1 MKFKNHIIRLRIPQ
15 ALHQVMLEDLRR
27 PHAFADERVGF
38 LHTTSKVLADG
49 TVLVIA
55 TEYNPVNDEHYIE
68 DDRVGAKINSA
79 AIRAAMQRS
88 LEKQGGCFHVHFH
101 NHRGQPG
108 PSRTDN
114 NSLPSVVE
122 SLGNIAPNQANGFLI
137 LSQNSFY
144 ASIKIPG
151 EKEFLQPEA
160 VSVVGKPMMLSF
172 TSKEKLKNRMYDRQS
187 FLGESSQFLF
197 ENIRVGIIGYGGGG
211 SHIGQQL
218 AYIGVRNVVI
228 FDDDKVED
236 TNLNR
241 LVGAWFSD
249 VKNAVLKTAVAE
261 RVIRGILPT
270 ANIIR
275 VNSRW
280 QDNPDVLQ
288 SCDVVFGNVDS
299 YAERQQAEAECRRYI
314 IPYIDIG
321 MDVYQIDN
329 DPHAIAGQVIL
340 SLPGSPCMSCYGF
353 LTEKKLAQ
361 EAAKYGK
368 VGGRP
373 QVVWPNGVLA
383 STAVGLF
390 VNLVTNWTQ
399 DNETPDYLSYN
410 GNTGMI
416 QQHVRVQY
424 LSSKDC
430 LHFPLDQVGT
440 PVFVKL

>member
-1 MKFKNHIIRLRIPQ
+1 MKDKKPTILIRIPQ
-15 ALHQVMLEDLRR
+15 LIHGQMLDDLRR
-27 PHAFADERVGF
+27 PHPYAEERVGF
-38 LHTTSKVLADG
+38 LHTTSKVLADN
-49 TVLVIA
+49 TVLIIA
-55 TEYNPVNDEHYIE
+55 TEYIPVEDENYID
-68 DDRVGAKINSA
+68 DDRVGAKINSV

-88 LEKQGGCFHVHFH
+88 LERKGGCFHVHLH
-101 NHRGQPG
+101 DHRGQPG
-108 PSRTDN
+108 PSRTDKN
-114 NSLPSVVE
+114 GLPGVVE
-122 SLGNIAPNQANGFLI
+122 SLANIAPAQANGFLI

-144 ASIKIPG
+144 ASIKILG
-151 EKEFLQPEA
+151 EKEFLQPNA
-160 VSVVGKPMMLSF
+160 VSVVGKPMLLSF
-172 TSKEKLKNRMYDRQS
+172 TGEKGFKSRVYDRQS

-218 AYIGVRNVVI
+218 AHIGVKNIAI

-249 VKNAVLKTAVAE
+249 VKNALLKTAVAE
-261 RVIRGILPT
+261 RVIKNILPT
-270 ANIIR
+270 ANVVR
-275 VNSRW
+275 VNTRW
-280 QDNPDVLQ
+280 QDNPDLLQ
-288 SCDVVFGNVDS
+288 ACDVVFGNIDS
-299 YAERQQAEAECRRYI
+299 YAERQQAEAECRRFL

-321 MDVYQIDN
+321 MDVYQIDD

-340 SLPGSPCMSCYGF
+340 SLPGFPCMSCFGF

-416 QQHVRVQY
+416 QQHVRTQY
-424 LSSKDC
+424 LTSKDC
-430 LHFPLDQVGT
+430 SHFLPDQVGA

>member
-1 MKFKNHIIRLRIPQ
+1 MKSKNHIIRLRIPQ
-15 ALHQVMLEDLRR
+15 ALHQLMLDDLRR
-27 PHAFADERVGF
+27 PHSFADERVGF
-38 LHTTSKVLADG
+38 LHSTSKVLADG

-55 TEYNPVNDEHYIE
+55 TEYNRVNDEHYIE
-68 DDRVGAKINSA
+68 DDQVGAKINSA

-88 LEKQGGCFHVHFH
+88 LEKQGGCFHVHLH
-101 NHRGQPG
+101 DHGGRPG
-108 PSRTDN
+108 PSRTDS
-114 NSLPSVVE
+114 NSLPSLVE

-137 LSQNSFY
+137 LSQSSFW

-151 EKEFLQPEA
+151 EKELLQPEV
-160 VSVVGKPMMLSF
+160 VSVVGKPMLLAF
-172 TSKEKLKNRMYDRQS
+172 TGEKKSNDRVYDRQS
-187 FLGESSQFLF
+187 FLGESSQFVF

-218 AYIGVRNVVI
+218 AHIGVKNIII

-261 RVIRGILPT
+261 RVIQQVLPT
-270 ANIIR
+270 ANVVR
-275 VNSRW
+275 VDSRW
-280 QDNPDVLQ
+280 QENPDLLQ
-288 SCDVVFGNVDS
+288 ACDVVFGNVDS
-299 YAERQQAEAECRRYI
+299 YAERQQAEAECRRYL

-321 MDVYQIDN
+321 MDVYQID
-329 DPHAIAGQVIL
+329 DAPHAVAGQVIL
-340 SLPGSPCMSCYGF
+340 SVPGSPCMSCFGF
-353 LTEKKLAQ
+353 LTEKKLAL

-399 DNETPDYLSYN
+399 DHETPNYLSYD
-410 GNTGMI
+410 GSTGII
-416 QQHVRVQY
+416 QQHVRAQY
-424 LSSKDC
+424 LTSKDC
-430 LHFPLDQVGT
+430 LHFPLNQVGV

>member
-1 MKFKNHIIRLRIPQ
+1 MKSKNHIIRLRIPQ
-15 ALHQVMLEDLRR
+15 VLHQLMLNDLRR
-27 PHAFADERVGF
+27 PHSFADERVGF
-38 LHTTSKVLADG
+38 LQTTSKVLADG
-49 TVLVIA
+49 TVLIIA
-55 TEYNPVNDEHYIE
+55 TEYNPVNDENYIE

-88 LEKQGGCFHVHFH
+88 LKKQGGCFHVHLH
-101 NHRGQPG
+101 DHRGQPG
-108 PSRTDN
+108 PSRTDS

-151 EKEFLQPEA
+151 EKAFLQPE
-160 VSVVGKPMMLSF
+160 VVTVVGKPMLLAF
-172 TSKEKLKNRMYDRQS
+172 TGERKSKSRVYDRQS

-197 ENIRVGIIGYGGGG
+197 ENTRVGIIGYGGGG

-218 AYIGVRNVVI
+218 AHIGVKNIVI

-261 RVIRGILPT
+261 RVIKQVLPT
-270 ANIIR
+270 ANVVR

-280 QDNPDVLQ
+280 QDNPDFLQ
-288 SCDVVFGNVDS
+288 ACDVVFGNVDS
-299 YAERQQAEAECRRYI
+299 YAERQQAEAECRRYL

-321 MDVYQIDN
+321 MDVYQIDD

-340 SLPGSPCMSCYGF
+340 SLPGFPCMSCFGF

-373 QVVWPNGVLA
+373 QVIWPNGVLA

-416 QQHVRVQY
+416 QQHVRAQY
-424 LSSKDC
+424 LTSKDC
-430 LHFPLDQVGT
+430 LHFPLNQVGA

>member
-1 MKFKNHIIRLRIPQ
+1 
-15 ALHQVMLEDLRR
+15 MLDDLRR
-27 PHAFADERVGF
+27 PHHFAEERVGF
-38 LHTTSKVLADG
+38 LHTTSKILADR
-49 TVLVIA
+49 TVLIIA
-55 TEYNPVNDEHYIE
+55 TEYVPVEDDNYID

-88 LEKQGGCFHVHFH
+88 LEKQGGCFHVHLH
-101 NHRGQPG
+101 NHKGQPG
-108 PSRTDN
+108 PSRTDKN
-114 NSLPSVVE
+114 GLPGVVE
-122 SLGNIAPNQANGFLI
+122 SLANVATDQANGFLI

-151 EKEFLQPEA
+151 EKEFLQPDV
-160 VSVVGKPMMLSF
+160 VSAVGKPMITSF
-172 TSKEKLKNRMYDRQS
+172 TGGRESKSRVYDRQS
-187 FLGESSQFLF
+187 FLGKRSQFLF
-197 ENIRVGIIGYGGGG
+197 DNIRIGIIGYGGGG

-218 AYIGVRNVVI
+218 AHIGVKNIVI

-249 VKNAVLKTAVAE
+249 VKNALPKTDVAE
-261 RVIRGILPT
+261 RAIKKVLPT
-270 ANIIR
+270 ANVVLI
-275 VNSRW
+275 NNRW
-280 QDNPDVLQ
+280 QDDPDLLQ
-288 SCDVVFGNVDS
+288 ACDVVFGNVDS
-299 YAERQQAEAECRRYI
+299 YAERQQAEAECRRYL

-321 MDVYQIDN
+321 MDVYQIDD
-329 DPHAIAGQVIL
+329 DPHAIVGQVIL
-340 SLPGSPCMSCYGF
+340 SLPGSPCMSCFGF

-399 DNETPDYLSYN
+399 DEGTPNYLSYN

-416 QQHVRVQY
+416 QEHVRAKY
-424 LSSKDC
+424 LTCKDC
-430 LHFPLDQVGT
+430 SHFPLDQIGA